1 MSQPFHTGTGRRD
14 MRKNAVL
21 RGISALHA
29 GQPIAGLRYS
39 GKGANRTILDCSFI
53 SGGVGKKAAISA
65 AAGVAGAGSLP
76 VTGAVLAAAY
86 ERVWNRD
93 DSVFG
98 GASDTP

>member
-1 MSQPFHTGTGRRD
+1 VDRRGD

-39 GKGANRTILDCSFI
+39 GKGANRTILDCSL
-53 SGGVGKKAAISA
+53 SPVGPERGGLSA

-76 VTGAVLAAAY
+76 VTGAVLPAAAD
-86 ERVWNRD
+86 ERAWNRD